1 MRASNCSSLK
11 VKYFGLLVYFVGLGP
26 LSSPAGEP
34 LAAFSREEHTDG
46 FEEKIRLIREAY
58 TAEDFDL
65 ALSLSESIKDTIAC
79 EKQLRGE
86 TGEPQFGAE
95 SYGSV
100 ADLPPAWSVWARGWK
115 HYKVVTLS
123 ETIGIARS
131 NEPVDLGIAFHVGQ
145 TADLQR
151 EVRVARVIPETGT
164 LVEVPS
170 QVYGET
176 RRGHE
181 RLCRLVF
188 FADAPAHGTV
198 TYLIF
203 HGNPWAELTDYTT
216 DLRVTGEGYGLDV
229 ENHDYVARLSRQT
242 GQLERLTYKRQHGL
256 ELYAGGKGHGEPP
269 TIDWAN
275 DYVDHDGFQ
284 KFRIRNWSECPNYEV
299 VRGPLCVRVRRWGF
313 PHSPVHPLFTPSRMH
328 IDQTY
333 VFYAG
338 KEFFIKEG
346 TMDAVKDFQISAMRD
361 DEWVLSGY
369 SFTNTVWM
377 DGDGKLHEGSVPSEQ
392 ADNLWGVGFF
402 NPTSRDSF
410 IALWLD
416 HSAVNF
422 GRIRHSGAPTL
433 HYHQHGQLWSRYP
446 ADGAEPALKAGA
458 SFRQRNAYLVSS
470 YPEDDAAGKTE
481 GLRRQ
486 LLNPLVVHTDG
497 SPAVDDA
504 NASGTLA
511 RDGETLETA
520 PLKARVWRALRQV
533 TDEQLY
539 RIDANIVDMGYVYDV
554 SIRNG
559 MVRVLLTM
567 PHRGR
572 PVYEY
577 FVTQG
582 GGHTTEG
589 IRERLLRIDGIRD
602 VVVDSTWNPPW
613 TVARLTAAGRRSL
626 GLDD

>member
-1 MRASNCSSLK
+1 DR
-11 VKYFGLLVYFVGLGP
+11 
-26 LSSPAGEP
+26 
-34 LAAFSREEHTDG
+34 T
-46 FEEKIRLIREAY
+46 
-58 TAEDFDL
+58 
-65 ALSLSESIKDTIAC
+65 
-79 EKQLRGE
+79 
-86 TGEPQFGAE
+86 
-95 SYGSV
+95 
-100 ADLPPAWSVWARGWK
+100 
-115 HYKVVTLS
+115 
-123 ETIGIARS
+123 
-131 NEPVDLGIAFHVGQ
+131 VDLR
-145 TADLQR
+145 R
-151 EVRVARVIPETGT
+151 EVRVARVIPDTGI

-170 QVYGET
+170 QVYGEA

-181 RLCRLVF
+181 RLCRMVF

-198 TYLIF
+198 TYLILY
-203 HGNPWAELTDYTT
+203 GNPCAELTAYTT
-216 DLRVTGEGYGLDV
+216 DLRVAGEGYGLDV
-229 ENHDYVARLSRQT
+229 ENHHYVARLSRQT

-328 IDQTY
+328 VDQTY

-346 TMDAVKDFQISAMRD
+346 TMDAVKDFRISAMRD

-377 DGDGKLHEGSVPSEQ
+377 DGEGKLHEGGVPSEQ
-392 ADNLWGVGFF
+392 AENLWGVGFF
-402 NPTSRDSF
+402 NPTSRDAF

-422 GRIRHSGAPTL
+422 EGLRHSGSPTL
-433 HYHQHGQLWSRYP
+433 HYPQHGQLWSRYP
-446 ADGAEPALKAGA
+446 ADGDEGALEAGA
-458 SFRQRNAYLVSS
+458 SIRQRNAYLVSS
-470 YPEDDAAGKTE
+470 YPENDAAGRIE
-481 GLRRQ
+481 RLRRQ

-504 NASGTLA
+504 NATGTLA
-511 RDGETLETA
+511 RDGETLDTA
-520 PLKARVWRALRQV
+520 PLKPRIWRALREV
-533 TDEQLY
+533 KDEQLY
-539 RIDANIVDMGYVYDV
+539 RVDANIVDMGYVYDV
-554 SIRNG
+554 SIRDG
-559 MVRVLLTM
+559 VVHVLLTM

-572 PVYEY
+572 PVYDY

-589 IRERLLRIDGIRD
+589 IRERLLRIEGIRD

-613 TVARLTAAGRRSL
+613 TVARLTDAGQQAM
-626 GLDD
+626 GL